1 LFYNKKK
8 KSRQFFI
15 SAYTMDLQTI
25 YEEATTSWGPDT
37 KDSMPRSPTLYAP
50 LARPVT
56 PPTFTQ
62 PEDVFDGVASTVFVD
77 TIKASVAT
85 LLNVVIGEY
94 IREKC
99 IGCEINHPSQRRHPC
114 LYDPPRYYFFNH
126 FEELVKRLWSC
137 RFIPALVIA
146 LESMGIAPSIPRVYG
161 VTEAFLHELKEALFI
176 HEKLKEIRHTL
187 VDDNKYRE
195 AVMADVMLFWLN
207 KSQETE

>member
-1 LFYNKKK
+1 
-8 KSRQFFI
+8 
-15 SAYTMDLQTI
+15 MDIPTTYLDSD
-25 YEEATTSWGPDT
+25 TSWGPDP
-37 KDSMPRSPTLYAP
+37 KDCMPCSQTFYSPQP
-50 LARPVT
+50 RPST
-56 PPTFTQ
+56 PPTCPQ
-62 PEDVFDGVASTVFVD
+62 PEDVFDGVVSTIFVD

-114 LYDPPRYYFFNH
+114 LYEPPKYYFFNH

-137 RFIPALVIA
+137 RFIPTLVRA
-146 LESMGIAPSIPRVYG
+146 LESMGLVPSIPRVYG
-161 VTEAFLHELKEALFI
+161 VTEAFLHELKEAIYI

-195 AVMADVMLFWLN
+195 AVVEDVMTFWLN
-207 KSQETE
+207 KTPETE